1 MDMIEIYRERIEER
15 LEEKRK
21 GNKIQAGVMRRAWEI
36 KEEKNVD
43 FSSAL
48 KEAWKETKDF
58 LFKNAKKIAGLKSG
72 IDKMLVYV
80 LQSFEQGKIYKNG
93 ISVIKENVSELKNF
107 YENTYIKEI
116 QKKMYFVQKHLEKRD
131 FGYEIKTIKNKLDNF
146 ETTTRE
152 IKEYD
157 VYSLE
162 NDILELE
169 SNTIALDS
177 EIKEYKERLKKIRK

>member
-1 MDMIEIYRERIEER
+1 MYMLEIYRRNIEEK

-21 GNKIQAGVMRRAWEI
+21 GNKIQAEVMRRAWEI
-36 KEEKNVD
+36 KEEKNVV
-43 FSSAL
+43 FPSAL

-58 LFKNAKKIAGLKSG
+58 LLKNTKRIAGLKSG

-93 ISVIKENVSELKNF
+93 ISVIKENIAELEKF
-107 YENTYIKEI
+107 YENSYIKEV
-116 QKKMYFVQKHLEKRD
+116 QKKMYSVQKHLEKRE
-131 FGYEIKTIKNKLDNF
+131 FGYNIKTIKEKLDRF

-169 SNTIALDS
+169 SNTVALS
-177 EIKEYKERLKKIRK
+177 EEIFEYKNRLEQIKK